1 MSKVDQMQT
10 KLEEK
15 ERKIDEK
22 YEQLD
27 VFKER
32 LSKKEEELDHAL
44 DTQQSKL
51 EEIAK
56 LTVWQ
61 AKDQVIALTEKQ
73 CSSEITQIVDKYK
86 NIVWQEV
93 DKEAINLISKVIPRI
108 ATNNV
113 AEFTV
118 TNVDIPTEDTK
129 GKLIGREWRN
139 VSYFEKCTG
148 VELIIDDTPL
158 LVRLSCYD
166 HEKRRVAKEVLK
178 AMIKDGRINPVYIQ
192 KVYDEVVADMDGLLQ
207 EKGKEALAE
216 LNMPLQHPDITK
228 MIWQFYLRYSYGQ
241 NLWIHSV
248 EVAKMCEI
256 MANEMWLD
264 GQLAKKA
271 GLLHDIGKVVAN
283 QWESHTAIGADV
295 LRKYGYD
302 EVTVNTAEWHHH
314 DIPMISPIGWIVAA
328 CDAISA
334 SRPWARFNSKQFF
347 IDKMG
352 ELEKLISSVDGVD
365 KVHIMQAGREIMIFV
380 NPIMIDDLGVSQ
392 TRQRSRS
399 QSWITTWLPW
409 YDPCSRHAWNQG
421 DWLFEIK
428 NINLLFYFYTFN
440 NYETLSNFSIVRSLL
455 VLSSTFWLLL
465 LLAFGGN
472 LWWSIIIL
480 TLVLRFALLPVTM
493 AGNQMGKQM
502 WNLQPKMQ
510 ELQEKYKDE
519 PEKLSSETMKLFK
532 TEWAWPLK
540 GWSWNARSD
549 SCLFVT
555 SPCDTMTWVRKY
567 QFTQST
573 IFICISY
580 CAAVV
585 YHDWNSQ
592 CRSDQYDMVWTQS
605 PLQGHHWA
613 SDYSNIVCDPH
624 ICSDQD
630 DKHDTASTS

>member
-1 MSKVDQMQT
+1 MIGVALGWWLLWFGIQYLITQGKSSSYLKLKSEVESKITNADTEVEKRKSEAQHLISKAQSEASEIARSAQSQADKIKEYAQVESDKIMSKVDQMQL
-10 KLEEK
+10 KLEDK

-27 VFKER
+27 THKER
-32 LSKKEEELDHAL
+32 LSKKEEEIDQAL
-44 DTQQSKL
+44 ETQQSKL

-61 AKDQVIALTEKQ
+61 AKEQIIALTEKQ

-129 GKLIGREWRN
+129 GKLIGREGRN

-192 KVYDEVVADMDGLLQ
+192 KVYDEVVADMEWLLQ

-271 GLLHDIGKVVAN
+271 WLLHDIGKVVAN

-334 SRPWARFNSKQFF
+334 SRPWARFNNKQFF
-347 IDKMG
+347 IDKMW

-365 KVHIMQAGREIMIFV
+365 KVHIMQAWREIMIFV
-380 NPIMIDDLGVSQ
+380 NPIMIDDLGVSKLVKEVAVKVE
-392 TRQRSRS
+392 S
-399 QSWITTWLPW
+399 QLDYPGMI
-409 YDPCSRHAWNQG
+409 RVVAVR
-421 DWLFEIK
+421 
-428 NINLLFYFYTFN
+428 
-440 NYETLSNFSIVRSLL
+440 ETKVIDY
-455 VLSSTFWLLL
+455 
-465 LLAFGGN
+465 
-472 LWWSIIIL
+472 
-480 TLVLRFALLPVTM
+480 LR
-493 AGNQMGKQM
+493 
-502 WNLQPKMQ
+502 
-510 ELQEKYKDE
+510 
-519 PEKLSSETMKLFK
+519 
-532 TEWAWPLK
+532 
-540 GWSWNARSD
+540 
-549 SCLFVT
+549 
-555 SPCDTMTWVRKY
+555 
-567 QFTQST
+567 
-573 IFICISY
+573 
-580 CAAVV
+580 
-585 YHDWNSQ
+585 
-592 CRSDQYDMVWTQS
+592 
-605 PLQGHHWA
+605 
-613 SDYSNIVCDPH
+613 
-624 ICSDQD
+624 
-630 DKHDTASTS
+630 